1 MRLLVTGASGF
12 IGKNFLLGASREWEI
27 VATYLA
33 TTGFPD
39 FLNTMGLHHVLPVR
53 CDLTESEE
61 VEALAKEHGSEF
73 EAILFLAANGDPVRS
88 VAEPAWDLRAHT
100 LSLVSL
106 LERIQCRRL
115 VYLSSGAVYEGLRGL
130 VSPVSPIAPTLPYA
144 VAKQAAERYVIFFQ
158 ERRRSVEEY
167 IILRFFGA
175 YGPYEPPRK
184 IFTRLVK
191 AFHLEGQE
199 IFTIRGDGKN
209 LIDAMYVREA
219 VGGLLKVLSS
229 TARNVVVDFGSGDPL
244 TVEELVIQ
252 AARVFGRPF
261 VQIHYEGTV
270 AEHHAFRMSPL
281 EMERLFGF
289 RPSTPLA
296 DGLTKLARHLEQ
308 RKG

>member
-1 MRLLVTGASGF
+1 VRLLVTGASGF
-12 IGKNFLLGASREWEI
+12 IGKNFLLGAPRDWEI
-27 VATYLA
+27 VATYL
-33 TTGFPD
+33 TTAGFPD
-39 FLNTMGLHHVLPVR
+39 FLTATGLHHVLPVR

-61 VEALAKEHGSEF
+61 VEALAKEYGREF
-73 EAILFLAANGDPVRS
+73 DAILFLAANGNPVRS

-158 ERRRSVEEY
+158 EHRQSAEEY

-175 YGPYEPPRK
+175 YGPYEPRRK
-184 IFTRLVK
+184 IFTRLVR

-199 IFTIRGDGKN
+199 VFTIRGDGKN
-209 LIDAMYVREA
+209 LIDAMYVSDA
-219 VGGLLKVLSS
+219 VDGLLKVFGS
-229 TARNVVVDFGSGDPL
+229 TERNRVVDFGSGDPL
-244 TVEELVIQ
+244 TVEELVIL
-252 AARVFGRPF
+252 AARIFGRPS
-261 VQIHYEGTV
+261 VEIRYEGTV

-281 EMERLFGF
+281 EMEQLFGF

-296 DGLTKLARHLEQ
+296 DGLAKLARHLEQ